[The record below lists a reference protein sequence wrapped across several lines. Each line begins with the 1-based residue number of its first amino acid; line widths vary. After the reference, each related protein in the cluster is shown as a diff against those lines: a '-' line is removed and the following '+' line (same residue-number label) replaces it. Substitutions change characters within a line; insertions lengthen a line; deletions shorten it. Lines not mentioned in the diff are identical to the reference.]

1 MRKMTG
7 FTAAAAV
14 LVTTVGLSATPAE
27 ARGRHGGWHNRHD
40 DGIGAG
46 EIIGGILI
54 LGTIAAVASAAS
66 KQNRET
72 RNRDFRY
79 DPPYRDDRAQDV
91 PDYQRRDDRGPDG
104 YGTGDAY
111 RGGEIEQRA
120 ADACGWAAEGEMG
133 DDARVESITDT
144 RPANGGDGWYVT
156 GNISRPGGELHSFGC
171 SYRGGR
177 VVDVSIN

>member
-66 KQNRET
+66 KENREA
-72 RNRDFRY
+72 RNRDYRY
-79 DPPYRDDRAQDV
+79 DPPYRDDRAQD
-91 PDYQRRDDRGPDG
+91 
-104 YGTGDAY
+104 A
-111 RGGEIEQRA
+111 
-120 ADACGWAAEGEMG
+120 
-133 DDARVESITDT
+133 TD
-144 RPANGGDGWYVT
+144 
-156 GNISRPGGELHSFGC
+156 
-171 SYRGGR
+171 
-177 VVDVSIN
+177 

>member
-66 KQNRET
+66 KQNREA
-72 RNRDFRY
+72 RNRDYRY
-79 DPPYRDDRAQDV
+79 DPPYRDDRAQAGGLVGAEDDLLVLGAELEDV
-91 PDYQRRDDRGPDG
+91 DG
-104 YGTGDAY
+104 
-111 RGGEIEQRA
+111 RA
-120 ADACGWAAEGEMG
+120 A
-133 DDARVESITDT
+133 
-144 RPANGGDGWYVT
+144 GGGA
-156 GNISRPGGELHSFGC
+156 
-171 SYRGGR
+171 GR
-177 VVDVSIN
+177 RAG